1 MKQILL
7 ILALLCTLPIFA
19 QDYSDYLSSAKKH
32 LQAGDKEKAI
42 SCYNVYKSM
51 TGQINEE
58 FESLL
63 NSKQL
68 VDEETIIIS
77 VGNTQIQ
84 MKHVKGGN
92 FKGRVPDLG
101 VDCQRATAE
110 E

>member
-19 QDYSDYLSSAKKH
+19 QEYSDYLSSAKKH

-77 VGNTQIQ
+77 VVIP
-84 MKHVKGGN
+84 KYI
-92 FKGRVPDLG
+92 
-101 VDCQRATAE
+101 
-110 E
+110 